1 MHFCIAEVYGCVVPF
16 LVTSAT
22 LPARSIGWLADMHQV
37 YANER
42 QIGATVSGAPK
53 SRMVDI
59 ALPQEHRAPLQER
72 WEDLQQR
79 FLKLSSRATYSVGRS
94 SGHFIQRDDPRA
106 VLAVIQA
113 AIVQARCAPSVSAAG
128 GC

>member
-1 MHFCIAEVYGCVVPF
+1 
-16 LVTSAT
+16 
-22 LPARSIGWLADMHQV
+22 MHQV